1 MNSQQWNQATDPY
14 ELLEYLFP
22 MRGMDSMEPQSRSSR
37 LYYLACGRQAWYR
50 LPRVCQEILELGER
64 LYHPWSLNTALRD
77 QLYPL
82 AEELI
87 HSRGEAERVN
97 QLAQRLVG
105 GGWSKPDHI
114 FLTQDISPH
123 QWQIYAELTFAP
135 YNPRT
140 PPFRR
145 IPVEYHS
152 VELLRDVF
160 APPDVAARCWSRAT
174 WRTEIVQLLAQKA
187 YDSCDRLDFLIL
199 ADALEEA
206 GCDCA
211 VTLQHL
217 RGKQPHVR
225 GCWVLEW
232 LLAPGSREG
241 RSRTRS

>member
-1 MNSQQWNQATDPY
+1 MDSQRWNRSTDPY

-22 MRGMDSMEPQSRSSR
+22 MRGMDSTEPQPRPSR
-37 LYYLACGRQAWYR
+37 LYYLACGRRAWYV
-50 LPRVCQEILELGER
+50 LPGVCQALLVLGER
-64 LYHPWSLNTALRD
+64 LYHPWSVNTALRD

-87 HSRGEAERVN
+87 HARGEAERVN

-105 GGWSKPDHI
+105 GGWSKPDHL
-114 FLTQDISPH
+114 FLTRDIPH
-123 QWQIYAELTFAP
+123 EQWQIYAELTFAP

-145 IPVEYHS
+145 IPAEYHS

-160 APPDVAARCWSRAT
+160 APPDVAVRRWIPVP
-174 WRTEIVQLLAQKA
+174 WRTETVRRLAQKA

-206 GCDCA
+206 GCHCA

-217 RGKQPHVR
+217 RGKQPHIR

-232 LLAPGSREG
+232 LLAPERRKGLPPAR
-241 RSRTRS
+241 